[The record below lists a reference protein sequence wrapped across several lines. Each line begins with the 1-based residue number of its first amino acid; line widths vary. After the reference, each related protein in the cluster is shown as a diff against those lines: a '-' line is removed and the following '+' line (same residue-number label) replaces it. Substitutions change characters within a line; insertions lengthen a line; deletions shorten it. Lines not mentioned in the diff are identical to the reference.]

1 MKKLHSIKVKVLQ
14 LKVITVICCL
24 ILSVVVL
31 FVGIKVYRLKNIVEI
46 TREINIQLEA
56 IHSQGNSF
64 LLELQTNNE
73 FYSARQDSILRELNE
88 EIKDFQNNLEI
99 ITGNSGSGEAFQLLQ
114 KMDSTATAYSS
125 VFKDLIISLK
135 ELGNGSNGVIGEWLH
150 LTNEITDSARII
162 KNVSAYS
169 DMQEI
174 SKLELNYLI
183 SYAPEKLDAINSKI
197 DAIEATENP
206 EIKNLTSKLD
216 DLVKRGD
223 YIRTLHTRIGN
234 RNIQHS
240 LKGDLSHSYIILKS
254 TSESVLPLINKIVLK
269 QQYLLYMLLIVIFI
283 SFFIFLFYSYNKL
296 SRSIINPIR
305 TITGFLYE
313 LKRGIFPKNII
324 EINDN
329 ADLEEV
335 AKSLSHINEDLKT
348 KTSFIK
354 ELVNGNYTESYDMLG
369 DEDKLGIQLREVQK
383 KMKEIYEEQQRY
395 NKENEIRSYVNE
407 GLARFSEILR
417 IHGDNLGKLTDEFI
431 KNLVKYLNAIQ
442 GGIFIVDEKDNN
454 LLRLNSSFAYDRK
467 KYNSKDVQIGEGLV
481 GTCAQEKKS
490 IHINEIPSD
499 YITITSG
506 LGDAPPDN
514 LLLLP
519 MLQDDQLLGV
529 IEIASLNEF
538 KDFEIDFSQQV
549 ANNLASE
556 ITSARNNART
566 SELLEQ
572 SQRQAAE
579 MAEQEE
585 EMRQNMEE
593 LQATQEESS
602 RRESELTGVVTTIDN
617 TLYVAE
623 YDMEGNIIRANNRL
637 LQLLHMD
644 GSQLFG
650 KPFSTIQGDQKKS
663 FLTEK
668 MIEQAIDGIL
678 VEFAKEISIG
688 NKKFNF
694 RHILS
699 LVTSKERF
707 PIKILHIIVDIT

>member
-1 MKKLHSIKVKVLQ
+1 MKKLHSIKVKVLH

-24 ILSVVVL
+24 ILLAVVL
-31 FVGIKVYRLKNIVEI
+31 FVGNKVYRLKNIVEI
-46 TREINIQLEA
+46 TREMSIQLEV

-64 LLELQTNNE
+64 LLEIPANNE
-73 FYSARQDSILRELNE
+73 FYITGQDSALRELNR
-88 EIKDFQNNLEI
+88 EIKDFQKKLEI
-99 ITGNSGSGEAFQLLQ
+99 ITENSGSGEALQVLQ
-114 KMDSTATAYSS
+114 KMDSATAVYSS
-125 VFKDLIISLK
+125 VFNDLVISLK
-135 ELGNGSNGVIGEWLH
+135 ELGNESNGVIGEWLH
-150 LTNEITDSARII
+150 LTDEISDSARI
-162 KNVSAYS
+162 KDVSAYS

-174 SKLELNYLI
+174 SRLELNYLI
-183 SYAPEKLDAINSKI
+183 SYAPEKFDAIKSKI
-197 DAIEATENP
+197 ETIKTTENP

-216 DLVKRGD
+216 DLVKKGD
-223 YIRTLHTRIGN
+223 YLRTLHTRIGS
-234 RNIQHS
+234 RNIQNT
-240 LKGDLSHSYIILKS
+240 LKGDLFHSYNILKS
-254 TSESVLPLINKIVLK
+254 TSESILPLINKFILK
-269 QQYLLYMLLIVIFI
+269 KQYLLFLILAVFFI

-296 SRSIINPIR
+296 AHSIIKPIHA
-305 TITGFLYE
+305 INSFLYE
-313 LKRGIFPKNII
+313 LKRGIFPKNVI

-329 ADLEEV
+329 ADLAEV
-335 AKSLSHINEDLKT
+335 AKSLNYINEDLKT

-354 ELVNGNYTESYDMLG
+354 ELVNGNYTESYDMLSN
-369 DEDKLGIQLREVQK
+369 EDKLGLQLREVQK
-383 KMKEIYEEQQRY
+383 EIKEINDEQQRY
-395 NKENEIRSYVNE
+395 NDENDIRRYINE
-407 GLARFSEILR
+407 GLAKFSELLR

-431 KNLVKYLNAIQ
+431 KNLVKYLGAIQ

-499 YITITSG
+499 YITVTSG

-514 LLLLP
+514 LLLVP

-549 ANNLASE
+549 SNNLASE
-556 ITSARNNART
+556 ITSARTNART

-593 LQATQEESS
+593 LQATQEEST
-602 RRESELTGVVTTIDN
+602 RRESELTGIVTTIDN

-623 YDMEGNIIRANNRL
+623 YDMEGNIIRVNNRL
-637 LQLLHMD
+637 LHLLHMD
-644 GSQLFG
+644 GRQLFG
-650 KPFSTIQGDQKKS
+650 KPFSAIQGDQKKA
-663 FLTEK
+663 FLTKK
-668 MIEQAIDGIL
+668 MIEQAIDGTL
-678 VEFAKEISIG
+678 VESTKEISIG
-688 NKKFNF
+688 DKKYNF

-699 LVTSKERF
+699 LVASKEGL
-707 PIKILHIIVDIT
+707 PIKILHMILDIT

>member
-14 LKVITVICCL
+14 LKVITVMCCL

-88 EIKDFQNNLEI
+88 EKKDFQNNLEI

-114 KMDSTATAYSS
+114 KMDSTATTYSS
-125 VFKDLIISLK
+125 LFKDLIISLK

-150 LTNEITDSARII
+150 LTNEISDSARI
-162 KNVSAYS
+162 KNISAYS

-183 SYAPEKLDAINSKI
+183 SFAPEKLNAINSKI
-197 DAIEATENP
+197 NAIEATENP

-223 YIRTLHTRIGN
+223 YIRALHTRIGN

-240 LKGDLSHSYIILKS
+240 LKGDLYLSYIILKS

-269 QQYLLYMLLIVIFI
+269 QQYLLFMLLVVIFI

-296 SRSIINPIR
+296 SRSIINPIH

-335 AKSLSHINEDLKT
+335 AKSLNHINEDLKT

-369 DEDKLGIQLREVQK
+369 NEDKLGIQLREVQK

-431 KNLVKYLNAIQ
+431 KNLVKYLGAIQ

-602 RRESELTGVVTTIDN
+602 RRESELTGFVTTIDN

-623 YDMEGNIIRANNRL
+623 YDMEGNIIRANSRL

-644 GSQLFG
+644 GRQLFG
-650 KPFSTIQGDQKKS
+650 KPFSAIQGDQKKA
-663 FLTEK
+663 FLTKK

-678 VEFAKEISIG
+678 VESTKEISIG
-688 NKKFNF
+688 DKKYNF

-699 LVTSKERF
+699 LVASKEGL
-707 PIKILHIIVDIT
+707 PIKILHMILDIT

>member
-150 LTNEITDSARII
+150 LTNEISDSARII

-688 NKKFNF
+688 NKKYNF